1 MANRVSDTT
10 DDNGSIKRLLLV
22 SGSTRST
29 STNSAVLR
37 TAMAVAPAGTVAHL
51 YDGIA
56 ALPAF
61 NPEDD
66 RDPLPEHV
74 ADLRAE
80 IRQADAILFCT
91 PEYAGSL
98 PGSFKNLLDWTVGD
112 DGIYQ
117 KPVAWINAAPEGR
130 GLGAEASLRTVLGYL
145 GTVIV
150 EAACTRMTVVWE
162 QVGPD
167 GLINDPTVRDTIAGV
182 VATLAA
188 AA

>member
-1 MANRVSDTT
+1 
-10 DDNGSIKRLLLV
+10 
-22 SGSTRST
+22 
-29 STNSAVLR
+29 
-37 TAMAVAPAGTVAHL
+37 MAVAPAGTGAHL
-51 YDGIA
+51 YNRIA
-56 ALPAF
+56 DLPAF
-61 NPEDD
+61 NPDDD
-66 RDPLPEHV
+66 RDPLPENV

-98 PGSFKNLLDWTVGD
+98 PGSLKNLLDWTVGD

-130 GLGAEASLRTVLGYL
+130 GLGAEGTLRTVLGYL

-162 QVGPD
+162 LVGPD